1 MAHLLKVIKSL
12 GPKLTLNKTAHPTKV
27 AELMAARTGVKNGE
41 VRLVVEELGEVIVFY
56 NSQGIPVNI
65 PGLGTFFP
73 SMDRNGK
80 VRMNVRF
87 DKALVDKM
95 NGSKFYTGTVVN
107 KSNIGWTNEQFKVVW
122 DEANPD
128 DPMDLS

>member
-1 MAHLLKVIKSL
+1 
-12 GPKLTLNKTAHPTKV
+12 
-27 AELMAARTGVKNGE
+27 
-41 VRLVVEELGEVIVFY
+41 
-56 NSQGIPVNI
+56 
-65 PGLGTFFP
+65 
-73 SMDRNGK
+73 
-80 VRMNVRF
+80 MNVRF

>member
-1 MAHLLKVIKSL
+1 
-12 GPKLTLNKTAHPTKV
+12 
-27 AELMAARTGVKNGE
+27 
-41 VRLVVEELGEVIVFY
+41 
-56 NSQGIPVNI
+56 
-65 PGLGTFFP
+65 GLGTFFP

>member
-12 GPKLTLNKTAHPTKV
+12 GPKLTLNKTAHPSKV

-73 SMDRNGK
+73 
-80 VRMNVRF
+80 
-87 DKALVDKM
+87 
-95 NGSKFYTGTVVN
+95 
-107 KSNIGWTNEQFKVVW
+107 VW
-122 DEANPD
+122 IETAKCA
-128 DPMDLS
+128 